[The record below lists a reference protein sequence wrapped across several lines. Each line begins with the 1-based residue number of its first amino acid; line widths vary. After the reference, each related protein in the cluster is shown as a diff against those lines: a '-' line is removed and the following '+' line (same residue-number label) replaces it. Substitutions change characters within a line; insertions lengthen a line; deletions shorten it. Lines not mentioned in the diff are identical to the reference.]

1 MVLDIQSDNPVNISI
16 LSDRHKYPPQGLLGG
31 QPGSKSIV
39 ALSDGT
45 RLHPKSRSV
54 LKPGE
59 TLHIHFPGG
68 GGFGPP
74 AERARAAIKRDIEF
88 GYVSQNAAEKL
99 YGVKNDR

>member
-1 MVLDIQSDNPVNISI
+1 MLDIQSDSPVNISL
-16 LSDRHKYPPQGLLGG
+16 LSDRHKYPPQGLRGG
-31 QPGSKSIV
+31 QPGSTSIV

-45 RLHPKSRSV
+45 RLHPKSRIV

-74 AERARAAIKRDIEF
+74 AERDPAAIKRDIEF
-88 GYVSQNAAEKL
+88 GYVSQDAADKL
-99 YGVKNDR
+99 YGVQNDR